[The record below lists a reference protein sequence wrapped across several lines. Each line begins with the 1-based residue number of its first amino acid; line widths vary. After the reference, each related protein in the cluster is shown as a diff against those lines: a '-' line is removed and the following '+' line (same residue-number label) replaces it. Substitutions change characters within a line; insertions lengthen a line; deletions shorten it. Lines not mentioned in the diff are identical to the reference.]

1 MPATVRRMKSMT
13 GFGQGEATGPGGR
26 CAVEL
31 SSVNRKQADIDL
43 RMPRDWQPLEAGV
56 RQLLAG
62 VLSRG
67 RLHGVITYETS
78 AEGTATL
85 RVDDTLAKQ
94 YAACLSQLGAAL
106 GSPMVMTAE
115 ALLRAPGVFSV
126 LEREPAAPE
135 TLQPMVHAAVCAALT
150 AWDEARSREGAHLHH
165 DLTTRLATLRELLD
179 QIAAEAPKVAPL
191 HRAALHRRLEEA
203 GLPLPLDDER
213 LLKEIALYA
222 DKCDISEEISRL
234 GGHLAEFQRLMEND
248 TPAGRPLDFLT
259 QEMHRELNTMGAKA
273 NHAPIQHRVVAG
285 KTEVERLR
293 EQVQNVE

>member
-1 MPATVRRMKSMT
+1 MKSMT
-13 GFGQGEATGPGGR
+13 GFGRGEATGPVGH
-26 CAVEL
+26 CSVEL

-43 RMPRDWQPLEAGV
+43 RLPRDWQPLEAGV

-78 AEGTATL
+78 NQATSTL
-85 RVDDTLAKQ
+85 RVDDSLARE
-94 YAACLSQLGAAL
+94 YAAYLAQLGAAL
-106 GSPMVMTAE
+106 GSPMVMTPE

-126 LEREPAAPE
+126 EGREALTPE
-135 TLQPMVHAAVCAALT
+135 VLQPMVFSAVSAALV
-150 AWDEARSREGAHLHH
+150 AWDEARVREGAHLHA
-165 DLTTRLATLRELLD
+165 DLTSRLTTLRHLLD
-179 QIAAEAPKVAPL
+179 QIAAEAPKVGPL

-213 LLKEIALYA
+213 LLKEIALFA

-234 GGHLAEFQRLMEND
+234 GGHLTEFHRLMDSD

-273 NHAPIQHRVVAG
+273 NHAPIQHLVVAG

>member
-1 MPATVRRMKSMT
+1 MKSMT
-13 GFGQGEATGPGGR
+13 GFGRGEATGPGGR

-31 SSVNRKQADIDL
+31 SSVNRKQADVDL

-67 RLHGVITYETS
+67 RLHGVISYETATEATS
-78 AEGTATL
+78 TL
-85 RVDDTLAKQ
+85 RVDDSLAKE
-94 YAACLSQLGAAL
+94 YASYLAQLGAVL
-106 GSPMVMTAE
+106 GSPMVMTPE

-126 LEREPAAPE
+126 EGREPTTPE
-135 TLQPMVHAAVCAALT
+135 VLQPMVFAAVSAALV
-150 AWDEARSREGAHLHH
+150 AWDEARVREGAHLRA
-165 DLTTRLATLRELLD
+165 DLTGRLDALRSLLE
-179 QIAAEAPKVAPL
+179 QISDEAPKVAPL

-203 GLPLPLDDER
+203 GLPIQLDDER
-213 LLKEIALYA
+213 LLKEIALFA

-234 GGHLAEFQRLMEND
+234 GGHLTEFQRLMDSD

-273 NHAPIQHRVVAG
+273 NHARIQHLVVAG